1 MTTLKQNL
9 EIITNNALLH
19 AKWLNTLSLMENTG
33 ARKISKCEHPILVNE
48 TILKHAA
55 EEARHAYY
63 LKKQISKTQPNACPT
78 YAFEYLLAPIT
89 SYQYLHKLD
98 ATASRYIKD
107 VLNLDGHE
115 LAFASYLLVTYA
127 IEVRADE
134 LYPIYQ
140 DILTATNSKVNVKSI
155 IVEEEGHLE
164 EMERQLI
171 DFSDDWKTH
180 ADAIVAVEHQLFDE
194 WMNRLST
201 QLSRIQAAS

>member
-1 MTTLKQNL
+1 MTMLKQNL
-9 EIITNNALLH
+9 AIITDNAILH

-63 LKKQISKTQPNACPT
+63 LKKQISKIQPEACPT

-98 ATASRYIKD
+98 AAASRYIKE
-107 VLNLDGHE
+107 VLNLDGFD
-115 LAFASYLLVTYA
+115 LAFVSYLLVTYA

-134 LYPIYQ
+134 LYPVYQ
-140 DILTATNSKVNVKSI
+140 EMLTETHSKVNVKSI
-155 IVEEEGHLE
+155 ILEEEGHLE
-164 EMERQLI
+164 EMQRQLEE
-171 DFSDDWKTH
+171 FSADWKTH
-180 ADAIVAVEHQLFDE
+180 ADVIVTVEHQLFDE
-194 WMNRLST
+194 WMARLSK
-201 QLSRIQAAS
+201 QLKRIQTAS